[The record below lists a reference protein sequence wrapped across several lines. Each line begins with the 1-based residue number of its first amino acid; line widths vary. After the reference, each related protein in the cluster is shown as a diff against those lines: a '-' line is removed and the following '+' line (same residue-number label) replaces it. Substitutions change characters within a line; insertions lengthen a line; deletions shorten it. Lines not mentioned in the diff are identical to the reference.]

1 MSQQTPAFAREQ
13 RLRSVS
19 APKPVA
25 ALLVANADD
34 CEDHKSG
41 GTQAFGKDAATS
53 VIRVLVVDD
62 HALVRRGL
70 TDLLGGVDGIEI
82 VGAIAD
88 GSLAAT
94 AVVDLRPDIVLMDL
108 SMPGLDGI
116 EATRAV
122 LVAQPETK
130 VIMLTSFSEN
140 ARILAALEAGAV
152 GYLLKDAEP
161 EDIIRALNDASDG
174 GVPLSP
180 KAARALLP
188 GNRPAGN
195 ASGAAL
201 TAREREVLSL
211 VAAGLPNKSIA
222 RRLTISEKTVKAHLT
237 RVFSVLGVSDRTSAA
252 LWAQRHGII

>member
-1 MSQQTPAFAREQ
+1 M
-13 RLRSVS
+13 
-19 APKPVA
+19 
-25 ALLVANADD
+25 
-34 CEDHKSG
+34 
-41 GTQAFGKDAATS
+41 
-53 VIRVLVVDD
+53 IRVLIVDD
-62 HALVRRGL
+62 HALIRRGL
-70 TDLLGGVDGIEI
+70 SELLSAAEGIDVVGSIDDGL
-82 VGAIAD
+82 
-88 GSLAAT
+88 LAAALVT
-94 AVVDLRPDIVLMDL
+94 ELEPDIVLMDL

-122 LVAQPETK
+122 LQAWPTAK

-152 GYLLKDAEP
+152 GYLLKDTEP
-161 EDIIRALNDASDG
+161 EDVIRALRDAADG

-195 ASGAAL
+195 PTTDAL
-201 TAREREVLSL
+201 SARERQVLSL
-211 VAAGLPNKSIA
+211 VAVGLPNKSIA

-252 LWAQRHGII
+252 LWAQRHGLI

>member
-1 MSQQTPAFAREQ
+1 
-13 RLRSVS
+13 
-19 APKPVA
+19 
-25 ALLVANADD
+25 
-34 CEDHKSG
+34 
-41 GTQAFGKDAATS
+41 
-53 VIRVLVVDD
+53 VIRVLIVDD
-62 HALVRRGL
+62 HALIRCGL
-70 TDLLGGVDGIEI
+70 SDLLSAAEGIDVVGSIDDGL
-82 VGAIAD
+82 
-88 GSLAAT
+88 LAAALVT
-94 AVVDLRPDIVLMDL
+94 ELEPDIVLMDL

-122 LVAQPETK
+122 LQVRPTAK

-152 GYLLKDAEP
+152 GYLLKDTEP
-161 EDIIRALNDASDG
+161 EDVIRALRDAADG

-195 ASGAAL
+195 PTTDAL
-201 TAREREVLSL
+201 SARERQVLSL
-211 VAAGLPNKSIA
+211 VAVGLPNKSIA

-252 LWAQRHGII
+252 LWAQRHGLI